1 MQPPNRIILSS
12 FYLWRRHF
20 SILLFVWRSRK
31 KLNQTTNDDQGFEPD
46 MTSKYDKAHWLAVL
60 LPAAL
65 LAGAYASQYVG
76 GLYPCEMC
84 WWQRYP
90 HFAAV
95 AIAVIAFGVGN
106 AAFRK
111 ILVALAALAIASSG
125 IIGGYHAGV
134 EYGWWEGLTACTATI
149 SGTGDDLL
157 KSILNAPL
165 VRCDVAPWTLFGI
178 SLAGYNF
185 LLSFGGAALI
195 LAMIWRNKQ
204 N

>member
-1 MQPPNRIILSS
+1 MA
-12 FYLWRRHF
+12 
-20 SILLFVWRSRK
+20 
-31 KLNQTTNDDQGFEPD
+31 
-46 MTSKYDKAHWLAVL
+46 SKFDKAHIIAFL

-65 LAGAYASQYVG
+65 LGGAYGPQYIG

-95 AIAVIAFGVGN
+95 AIALVAFGVGN
-106 AAFRK
+106 PAFRK
-111 ILVALAALAIASSG
+111 MLVALAALAIATSG
-125 IIGGYHAGV
+125 IIGGFHAGV
-134 EYGWWEGLTACTATI
+134 EYGYWEGLTACTATI

-157 KSILNAPL
+157 KSIMNAPL

-185 LLSFGGAALI
+185 LLSFGGAMLI
-195 LAMIWRNKQ
+195 LAMIWRSKKI
-204 N
+204 